1 MYLRSSS
8 ARSGC
13 ILRNMKKTRFSTSG
27 ILASLILAA
36 FLALCL
42 SCAEREE
49 DLTSGGLILSPDASS
64 FTVRLAGRDRGGSL
78 FVPASYNGTRPYSL
92 VFCLHGAGG
101 NGMGCLPW
109 GFNRLAEELDF
120 IMVYPDGAG
129 LRWDSPDDIPFFTMM
144 LVEFKKHFVID
155 PARVY
160 VTGHSAGAI
169 QAYELAAALPRQFA
183 AIAPVAGAVLTGNA
197 VEGALPVSVL
207 HIHAVDDMEVPYNGA
222 SEWGVLSAPDSVAW
236 WRKVNEAG
244 LGEPAKSEVF
254 CDSEGMM
261 GVLWHGVG
269 GIDTAALFHKTGGHT
284 WLPMAT
290 EYVADFL
297 YNHPPR
303 RNSVRIDRERLPH
316 FLKEDGTATVVPILS
331 DAGATKRVE
340 YFANGKKIGESS
352 KKPFAFDWQNPGKGL
367 FTISA
372 RAEMSDGTKIPSTL
386 NPTVLAAP
394 PALGPEGLTAI
405 SSSDENEALRPEFAI
420 DGDLFTRW
428 SSAWS
433 DPQTLTIDLG
443 SSRKVE
449 GVTLYWEQAFARTYR
464 ILVSETGASW
474 TPVVSEDKGKGG
486 IVFHSFAPAPA
497 RYVRFEGLTRE
508 TEWGHSLWE
517 VLVHPSAE

>member
-1 MYLRSSS
+1 MK
-8 ARSGC
+8 
-13 ILRNMKKTRFSTSG
+13 RNTHNTATRGLVS
-27 ILASLILAA
+27 LALAA
-36 FLALCL
+36 FLAVCL
-42 SCAEREE
+42 SCEE
-49 DLTSGGLILSPDASS
+49 QEEPLSSRGLILSPDVTS
-64 FTVRLAGRDRGGSL
+64 FTVSLGGRDRGGSL
-78 FVPASYNGTRPYSL
+78 YVPASYNGTRPYSL

-109 GFNRLAEELDF
+109 GFNQLAEEMDF

-129 LRWDSPDDIPFFTMM
+129 LRWDSPDDIPFFMMM

-169 QAYELAAALPRQFA
+169 QAYEMAAALPRQFA
-183 AIAPVAGAVLTGNA
+183 AIAPVAGAVLTGNIF
-197 VEGALPVSVL
+197 EGTQPVSVL
-207 HIHAVDDMEVPYNGA
+207 HIHAIDDAEVPYDGA
-222 SEWGVLSAPDSVAW
+222 SEWGILSAPDSVAY

-244 LGEPAKSEVF
+244 LKEPAKGEVF
-254 CDSEGMM
+254 CDSHGIMGM
-261 GVLWHGVG
+261 LWHGSSG
-269 GIDTAALFHKTGGHT
+269 ADTAALFYKTGGHT

-303 RNSVRIDRERLPH
+303 KASIRIDRDRLPF
-316 FLKEDGTATVVPILS
+316 FLKTDGSVTIASKLS
-331 DAGATKRVE
+331 DPGTTKRVE
-340 YFANGKKIGESS
+340 YFANGKKIGESATA
-352 KKPFAFDWQNPGKGL
+352 PFTLDWERPGSGL

-372 RAEMSDGTKIPSTL
+372 RAEMVDGTRIPSTL

-405 SSSDENEALRPEFAI
+405 SSSNEAEALRPEYAI

-443 SSRKVE
+443 SSRAIG
-449 GVTLYWEQAFARTYR
+449 GVTLYWEQAFARVYR

-474 TPVVSEDKGKGG
+474 TPVVSEEKGKGG
-486 IVFHSFAPAPA
+486 IVFHSFAPTRA

>member
-1 MYLRSSS
+1 MKNTKPTRAVLGL
-8 ARSGC
+8 AVIAL
-13 ILRNMKKTRFSTSG
+13 ILFGLSFLSCSKEDEN
-27 ILASLILAA
+27 LASK
-36 FLALCL
+36 
-42 SCAEREE
+42 
-49 DLTSGGLILSPDASS
+49 GLILSPDVSS
-64 FTVRLAGRDRGGSL
+64 FTVSLGGRDRGGTL
-78 FVPASYNGTRPYSL
+78 YVPASYNGTRPYSL

-101 NGMGCLPW
+101 NGNGCLPW

-129 LRWDSPDDIPFFTMM
+129 FRWDSPDDIPFFMMM

-183 AIAPVAGAVLTGNA
+183 AIAPVAGAVLTGNII
-197 VEGALPVSVL
+197 EGTQPVSVL
-207 HIHAVDDMEVPYNGA
+207 HIHAVDDAEVPYEGA
-222 SEWGVLSAPDSVAW
+222 SEWGILSAPDSVAY

-244 LGEPAKSEVF
+244 LASPAKGEIF
-254 CDSEGMM
+254 CDSHGIM
-261 GVLWHGVG
+261 GVLWHGSA
-269 GIDTAALFHKTGGHT
+269 GIDTAALFYKTGGHT
-284 WLPMAT
+284 WLPMTT

-303 RNSVRIDRERLPH
+303 KNSIRIDRERIPA
-316 FLKEDGTATVVPILS
+316 FLETDGKATIAPILS
-331 DAGATKRVE
+331 DPVTTKRVE
-340 YFANGKKIGESS
+340 YFANGKKIGESA
-352 KKPFAFDWQNPGKGL
+352 KAPFAHDWVRPGLGL

-372 RAEMSDGTKIPSTL
+372 RAEMSDGTRIPSTL

-394 PALGPEGLTAI
+394 PALGPEGLSAT
-405 SSSDENEALRPEFAI
+405 SSSNETEALRPEYAI
-420 DGDLFTRW
+420 DADLFTRW

-443 SSRKVE
+443 SIRKIE
-449 GVTLYWEQAFARTYR
+449 AVTLYWEQAFARVYR

-474 TPVVSEDKGKGG
+474 TLVVSEDKGKGG
-486 IVFHSFAPAPA
+486 IVFHSFESTRA

-517 VLVHPSAE
+517 VLVHPNEE